1 MISGLILTLGSI
13 FFMLLL
19 FMVYFSQNNQKT
31 IETKLYKY
39 MIITILILLLT
50 EVGSSTII
58 YYLDNDILKVVASR
72 IHWFTGIVWF
82 YLLYFYSIS
91 LLVI

>member
-58 YYLDNDILKVVASR
+58 YY
-72 IHWFTGIVWF
+72 
-82 YLLYFYSIS
+82 
-91 LLVI
+91 